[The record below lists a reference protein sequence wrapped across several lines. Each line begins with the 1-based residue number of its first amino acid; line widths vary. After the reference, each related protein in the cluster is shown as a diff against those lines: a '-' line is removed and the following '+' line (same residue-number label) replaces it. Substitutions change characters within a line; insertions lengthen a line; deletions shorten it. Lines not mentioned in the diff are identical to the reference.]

1 MLFRLNNGTALDPA
15 DVDVFYVLKDNV
27 DLNEEVERRVR
38 ALEIDFAGTIAIESH
53 ESGLAKLIRFR
64 DSLEQCLREILNR
77 WSIPY
82 ALTLFRSI
90 VAISSVETFDS
101 PEEFARNLRLME
113 LAIARHC
120 RYDTA
125 DVIFDEDGVWNIHV
139 THDDVEA
146 LLVASSTAQLLGVC
160 QVNLR
165 RLAHG
170 GTLVGVDSSWTV
182 EFQSPLEELAKSYGD
197 RLAQYGNAFRHS
209 GTPGTS
215 QLPYGRGEEWILL
228 GGKNDGRW
236 IWSGLLQRHLEVEAF
251 SDAAL
256 VSDTDSY
263 VPALILHPF
272 SLDMCI
278 ELLRIVPRA
287 FEEQGFTIDAAL
299 ALLKADALIGEE
311 LYCTFRPGHRLRTL
325 GFFVLSRTELV
336 RRACAI
342 PSSSGQ
348 EAQSPAVDNALRF
361 IQRDA
366 DEAPTISF
374 NEHSGTRHYVGLG
387 EALNSDR
394 RYDQF
399 QRGTPPF
406 RNRRGS
412 ERRQRECARGVL

>member
-1 MLFRLNNGTALDPA
+1 MRLPCRNEPLQSALAHLRKRSSLVTDTMLFRLNNGTALDPA

-228 GGKNDGRW
+228 GERTMGVGF
-236 IWSGLLQRHLEVEAF
+236 G
-251 SDAAL
+251 
-256 VSDTDSY
+256 
-263 VPALILHPF
+263 
-272 SLDMCI
+272 
-278 ELLRIVPRA
+278 RA
-287 FEEQGFTIDAAL
+287 FYRGISKWRHSAMQRWSVTPIL
-299 ALLKADALIGEE
+299 M
-311 LYCTFRPGHRLRTL
+311 CRL
-325 GFFVLSRTELV
+325 
-336 RRACAI
+336 
-342 PSSSGQ
+342 
-348 EAQSPAVDNALRF
+348 
-361 IQRDA
+361 
-366 DEAPTISF
+366 
-374 NEHSGTRHYVGLG
+374 
-387 EALNSDR
+387 
-394 RYDQF
+394 
-399 QRGTPPF
+399 
-406 RNRRGS
+406 
-412 ERRQRECARGVL
+412 